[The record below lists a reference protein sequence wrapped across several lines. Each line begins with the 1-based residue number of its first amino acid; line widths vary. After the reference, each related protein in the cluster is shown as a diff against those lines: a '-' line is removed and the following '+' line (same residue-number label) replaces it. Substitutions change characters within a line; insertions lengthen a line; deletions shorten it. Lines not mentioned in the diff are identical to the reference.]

1 MTPPAAEEPEAA
13 VFSQD
18 AQSTTTAA
26 LVTGASSGIGVALA
40 GELARRGHG
49 LILVA
54 RRADRLR
61 EMAAEI
67 GGEHGVR
74 VEWIDVDL
82 TDAAARDRIAAEV
95 AARGLVVDV
104 LVNDAGMGT
113 SGRFH
118 ELPIEQE
125 IRMVRLNVEAM
136 VALCGAFVPGMVERG
151 SGRVL
156 NVASV
161 SGFMPVPQQATYSA
175 SKAFVLTFTEAL
187 TIDLHGTGVTAT
199 ALCPGPVKTEFE
211 GIIDG
216 LPSGLFL
223 EPARVAREA
232 IDALEQGRLSIVPGA
247 MNKVNAV
254 SGRYAPRRVFL
265 PLARRFWPTGS
276 AK

>member
-1 MTPPAAEEPEAA
+1 MSTPASEEPGTA
-13 VFSQD
+13 VLKD
-18 AQSTTTAA
+18 APPVTTA
-26 LVTGASSGIGVALA
+26 LITGASSGIGVALA
-40 GELARRGHG
+40 GELARRGHA
-49 LILVA
+49 LTLVA

-61 EMAAEI
+61 ELADQI

-74 VEWIDVDL
+74 VDWIASDL
-82 TDAAARDRIAAEV
+82 TDAADRERIPAEV
-95 AARGLVVDV
+95 AARGQVVDM
-104 LVNDAGMGT
+104 LINDAGMGT
-113 SGRFH
+113 SGRFF
-118 ELPIEQE
+118 ELPIANE
-125 IRMVRLNVEAM
+125 IKMIRLNVEAM
-136 VALCGAFVPGMVERG
+136 VALCGAFLPGMVERG

-216 LPSGLFL
+216 LPDRLFL
-223 EPARVAREA
+223 EPERVAREA
-232 IDALEQGRLSIVPGA
+232 IDALEGGRLSVVPGA

-265 PLARRFWPTGS
+265 PLARRFWPTE
-276 AK
+276 K

>member
-1 MTPPAAEEPEAA
+1 MDE
-13 VFSQD
+13 D
-18 AQSTTTAA
+18 AQPTTTA

-40 GELARRGHG
+40 TELARRGHG
-49 LILVA
+49 LVLVA
-54 RRADRLR
+54 RRADRLS
-61 EMAAEI
+61 EMADQIA
-67 GGEHGVR
+67 GEHGVR
-74 VEWIDVDL
+74 VEWIASDL
-82 TDAAARDRIAAEV
+82 TDPSDRDKIPAEV
-95 AARGLVVDV
+95 AERGLVVD
-104 LVNDAGMGT
+104 LLINDAGMGT
-113 SGRFH
+113 SGRFF
-118 ELPIEQE
+118 E
-125 IRMVRLNVEAM
+125 IPLAKEIQMIRLNVEAM
-136 VALCGAFVPGMVERG
+136 VALCGAFLPGMVERG
-151 SGRVL
+151 RGGIL

-211 GIIDG
+211 GIIEG

-232 IDALEQGRLSIVPGA
+232 IDALEQGRLSVVPGA

-265 PLARRFWPTGS
+265 PLARRFWPTGPD
-276 AK
+276 K

>member
-1 MTPPAAEEPEAA
+1 MEP
-13 VFSQD
+13 D
-18 AQSTTTAA
+18 TTA

-40 GELARRGHG
+40 TELARRGHA
-49 LILVA
+49 LTLVA
-54 RRADRLR
+54 RREDRLR
-61 EMAAEI
+61 ELADEI

-74 VEWIDVDL
+74 VEWIAADL
-82 TDAAARDRIAAEV
+82 TDAAERDRVPAEV
-95 AARGLVVDV
+95 SARGQVVDV

-113 SGRFH
+113 AGLFH
-118 ELPIEQE
+118 ELPIARE
-125 IRMVRLNVEAM
+125 IQMIRLNVEAM

-151 SGRVL
+151 SGAVL

-211 GIIDG
+211 GIIEG
-216 LPSGLFL
+216 LPDRLFV
-223 EPARVAREA
+223 EPERVAREA
-232 IDALEQGRLSIVPGA
+232 IDALEHGRRSIVPGA

-254 SGRYAPRRVFL
+254 SGRYTPRRVFL
-265 PLARRFWPTGS
+265 PLARRFWPT
-276 AK
+276 

>member
-1 MTPPAAEEPEAA
+1 MAAEDP
-13 VFSQD
+13 
-18 AQSTTTAA
+18 STTA

-40 GELARRGHG
+40 GELARRGHA
-49 LILVA
+49 LTLVA

-61 EMAAEI
+61 DMAAEM
-67 GGEHGVR
+67 GGQHGVR
-74 VEWIDVDL
+74 VEWIAADL
-82 TDAAARDRIAAEV
+82 TDASDRDRIPAEV
-95 AARGLVVDV
+95 AARGQVVE
-104 LVNDAGMGT
+104 LLINDAGMGT

-118 ELPIEQE
+118 ELPVAKE
-125 IRMVRLNVEAM
+125 IAMVRLNVEAM
-136 VALCGAFVPGMVERG
+136 VALCGAFLPGMVERG
-151 SGRVL
+151 SGGVL

-211 GIIDG
+211 GIIEG
-216 LPSGLFL
+216 LPKGLFV
-223 EPARVAREA
+223 EPERVAREA
-232 IDALEQGRLSIVPGA
+232 IDGLEQGRLSVVPGA

-265 PLARRFWPTGS
+265 PLARRFWPT
-276 AK
+276 